1 MKGTFTFLLFIFIA
15 RLAFGQSFEGKII
28 YHNIYKTKLNNVTDR
43 EWNDN
48 MGNMEEYLI
57 NDSNY
62 RVTTNGRL
70 FEWQLYNNRD
80 NKIYTKMSNSEY
92 IYWNDG
98 SVDEDSVLKVEV
110 NKSDT
115 VILGYKCDELILTCA
130 TGVQKFYFNSKLGVN
145 AKHFAKH
152 KFGNWFEYLDIANA
166 VPLEIIIDTEQFTM
180 VSTAVEIKSMHIDK
194 KQFVLPEGAKT
205 VKSPY

>member
-1 MKGTFTFLLFIFIA
+1 MKGTFTFIIIIFISGI
-15 RLAFGQSFEGKII
+15 AFGQSFEGEII
-28 YHNIYKTKLNNVTDR
+28 YHNTYKTKLNNVTDR

-48 MGNMEEYLI
+48 MGTMEEYII

-62 RVTTNGRL
+62 RATTNGLL
-70 FEWQLYNNRD
+70 FEWQLYNNKD

-115 VILGYKCDELILTCA
+115 EILGYKCDELILTCS
-130 TGVQKFYFNSKLGVN
+130 TGTQKFYFNSKLYIN
-145 AKHFAKH
+145 ARCFAKH

-166 VPLEIIIDTEQFTM
+166 VPLETIIDTEQFTM
-180 VSTAVEIKSMHIDK
+180 VSTAIEIKSIRINNK
-194 KQFVLPEGAKT
+194 EFKLPEGAKT